1 MSAAHF
7 GLVPGL
13 ALQLATCVASYA
25 ASVRAARANPLDKAH
40 LSAVGAYLGSIREL
54 ARGVP
59 AVWAEWGRFAVAH
72 AEFSLGRI
80 GDPAAAGRGAK
91 LMQLEE
97 CAEALMR
104 KAVRWAVLVQ
114 EQFPVSME
122 VAQAFIEWEAARKV
136 VFELRLAAASPATCA
151 PETGEWLDLW
161 ESRSA
166 DLLLNATAVLKEPD
180 PDT

>member
-1 MSAAHF
+1 
-7 GLVPGL
+7 
-13 ALQLATCVASYA
+13 
-25 ASVRAARANPLDKAH
+25 
-40 LSAVGAYLGSIREL
+40 
-54 ARGVP
+54 
-59 AVWAEWGRFAVAH
+59 
-72 AEFSLGRI
+72 
-80 GDPAAAGRGAK
+80 
-91 LMQLEE
+91 MQLEE